1 MSKQVKCPLCGSLVT
16 QSRIRQAMSEKASRP
31 RPSIKGTQA
40 ATDRARKAALARHS
54 KKKGQAD
61 SP

>member
-1 MSKQVKCPLCGSLVT
+1 
-16 QSRIRQAMSEKASRP
+16 MSEKASRP

-61 SP
+61 PPWKPFQSGSASVSGDSSGLATV